1 MALPKKGSR
10 EIQVDGVSY
19 RWLVRSRSTW
29 NQQQAS
35 AYMSKSDSGKVRF
48 VVELTNSPMSTLSV
62 ISRGWHKDIFRSWNI
77 EITETEIASITPASV
92 KKCVQHAISSGW
104 DSHSS
109 VDFEL
114 NLNNEICQL

>member
-10 EIQVDGVSY
+10 EIVVDDVSY
-19 RWLVRSRSTW
+19 RWLVRARSTW

-48 VVELTNSPMSTLSV
+48 VVELTDSPVSTLSV
-62 ISRGWHKDIFRSWNI
+62 ISIGWHKDMFRSWNI
-77 EITETEIASITPASV
+77 EFTDAELASITPGLV
-92 KKCVQHAISSGW
+92 KECIQHAVSHGW
-104 DSHSS
+104 DANSS

-114 NLNNEICQL
+114 NLNNDIGQL